1 MDYCDGRSCCG
12 GVRHSSLYFCHEG
25 VAAMRGMTAE
35 QLVIIILI
43 IATAGVVLVLV
54 LPAVVE
60 ELQESAGLG
69 KCSLSMIWSAG
80 LSQAAMGITDVA
92 PECESDFLY
101 VDKAMLDGLID
112 SWAVD
117 DKLRGVYASGDLV
130 YAQSYS
136 GENAEY
142 RFAFSKVLA
151 DSLNNCR
158 LKVVADID
166 PRETL
171 TFEFFKTTTCIICTR
186 VAVAEEVVPLVYG
199 SYDMEGFMK
208 SFSPRTSPKSYYDL
222 MKGASD
228 FRAYGD
234 QIEDAENVY
243 LAPSEQ
249 TINNALA
256 DKQAIGVVYVY
267 TPVGNEENIRFV
279 RLFPYGELTTGQVV
293 EWREYLIGG
302 LNIIPEDKS
311 RCGVLVG

>member
-1 MDYCDGRSCCG
+1 MDYCDGRSCRG
-12 GVRHSSLYFCHEG
+12 DVRYSSLYFCHEG

-112 SWAVD
+112 SWDVD
-117 DKLRGVYASGDLV
+117 DKLKEVYAGGDLS
-130 YAQSYS
+130 YARSYS

-142 RFAFSKVLA
+142 RFALSKILA
-151 DSLNNCR
+151 DSLNECR

-171 TFEFFKTTTCIICTR
+171 ANVGEFWKTTTCIICTR
-186 VAVAEEVVPLVYG
+186 IAFSEDVRPLLQGTYQ
-199 SYDMEGFMK
+199 MESFMK
-208 SFSPRTSPKSYYDL
+208 SFSPKISASSYYAL
-222 MKGASD
+222 MAGASD
-228 FRAYGD
+228 FRAYGE
-234 QIEDAENVY
+234 QEDIVREAYIAPTGQYINDALRRGDALSTVFVYSPLGSAPNV
-243 LAPSEQ
+243 
-249 TINNALA
+249 
-256 DKQAIGVVYVY
+256 
-267 TPVGNEENIRFV
+267 RFV
-279 RLFPYGELTTGQVV
+279 RLFPYGELTTGQVI
-293 EWREYLIGG
+293 ELEESIAG
-302 LNIIPEDKS
+302 IITEDKS
-311 RCGVLVG
+311 RCGVLIG